1 MTPHERR
8 IQYLTIAASDNKRM
22 MDHNG
27 GSQKFG
33 QKYLSENSGRQPRRE
48 TVAFLSL
55 VDEGV
60 EVQEAARAAG
70 ITMRQAR
77 DILRRRR
84 E

>member
-8 IQYLTIAASDNKRM
+8 IQYLTIAAADNKRM

-27 GSQKFG
+27 GSQKYG
-33 QKYLSENSGRQPRRE
+33 QKSISEHSGRQKRPE
-48 TVAFLSL
+48 TVALISL

-60 EVQEAARAAG
+60 GVQEAARAAG
-70 ITMRQAR
+70 LSLRQAR

>member
-8 IQYLTIAASDNKRM
+8 IQYLTIAAADNKRM

-27 GSQKFG
+27 GSQKYG
-33 QKYLSENSGRQPRRE
+33 QKSISEHSGRQPRRE

-70 ITMRQAR
+70 LTIRQAR

>member
-8 IQYLTIAASDNKRM
+8 KQYLTIAASDNKRM

>member
-1 MTPHERR
+1 
-8 IQYLTIAASDNKRM
+8 
-22 MDHNG
+22 
-27 GSQKFG
+27 
-33 QKYLSENSGRQPRRE
+33 
-48 TVAFLSL
+48 

>member
-8 IQYLTIAASDNKRM
+8 KQYLTIAAAENKRV

-27 GSQKFG
+27 GSQNFG
-33 QKYLSENSGRQPRRE
+33 KKYISENSGRQPRRE

-60 EVQEAARAAG
+60 ELQEAARAAG
-70 ITMRQAR
+70 LTMRQAR

>member
-1 MTPHERR
+1 MTPYQR
-8 IQYLTIAASDNKRM
+8 YLTIAAADNKRM

-27 GSQKFG
+27 GSQNFG
-33 QKYLSENSGRQPRRE
+33 KKYISENSGRQPRRE

-60 EVQEAARAAG
+60 ELQEAARAAG
-70 ITMRQAR
+70 LTMRQAR